1 MHTEHL
7 QNVRPSWVLFGWFV
21 SVAVVS
27 LIALV
32 LAAAG
37 MVDPEGTTFGV
48 WGVVALGLGFFL
60 GGVVVGARTG
70 AAPILHGVAMG
81 IVSLLVWFFA
91 NLLFGETFDAETWS
105 EGSPAFYA
113 GSLILQ
119 MAAGALGARY
129 GSREQRRLSAPD
141 HHSARQRVVPRRT
154 LP

>member
-7 QNVRPSWVLFGWFV
+7 QNLKPSWVLFGWFV

-32 LAAAG
+32 LAAVGLA
-37 MVDPEGTTFGV
+37 DPDGSSMGL
-48 WGVVALGLGFFL
+48 WGVIVIGVGFFL
-60 GGVVVGARTG
+60 GGLVTGARVG
-70 AAPILHGVAMG
+70 AAPILHGVSMG

-91 NLLFGETFDAETWS
+91 NLAFGEALDAETWG

-119 MAAGALGARY
+119 MAAAALGARY
-129 GSREQRRLSAPD
+129 GSRQQRRMTAAS
-141 HHSARQRVVPRRT
+141 
-154 LP
+154 

>member
-27 LIALV
+27 LFGLV

-37 MVDPEGTTFGV
+37 IVDPDASGAGGL
-48 WGVVALGLGFFL
+48 WGIVAIGLGFFL
-60 GGVVVGARTG
+60 GGLVTGARVG

-91 NLLFGETFDAETWS
+91 NLAFGEALDAETWG
-105 EGSPAFYA
+105 EGSAAFYA

-119 MAAGALGARY
+119 MAAAALGARWASRHQRQLTT
-129 GSREQRRLSAPD
+129 GS
-141 HHSARQRVVPRRT
+141 
-154 LP
+154 

>member
-7 QNVRPSWVLFGWFV
+7 QNVKPSWVLFGWFV

-32 LAAAG
+32 LAATG
-37 MVDPEGTTFGV
+37 LVDPDASAIGL
-48 WGVVALGLGFFL
+48 WGVVALAAGFFA
-60 GGVVVGARTG
+60 GGVVTGARVG

-91 NLLFGETFDAETWS
+91 NLVLGEWLDAETWG

-119 MAAGALGARY
+119 MAAAALGARW
-129 GSREQRRLSAPD
+129 GSRHQRQLTAGS
-141 HHSARQRVVPRRT
+141 
-154 LP
+154 